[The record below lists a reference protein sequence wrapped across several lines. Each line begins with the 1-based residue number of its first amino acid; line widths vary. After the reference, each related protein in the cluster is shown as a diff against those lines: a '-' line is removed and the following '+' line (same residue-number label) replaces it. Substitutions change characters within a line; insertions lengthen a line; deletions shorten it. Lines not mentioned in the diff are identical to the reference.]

1 MRILIKI
8 FFLVAFPVLGFA
20 QTQTTVFTPKG
31 SAVSDTY
38 IIPEFS
44 SSQISAGNNYVA
56 TNYPNATRLTDASA
70 TYNCHGYAWHISEG
84 GNNVWIGYYTVTAED
99 IYWTDGSYV
108 EVCSQT
114 FPAKVSYA
122 SDNHSAI
129 TTSQTDIFKSKWGQ
143 LPVMQHNKDYTPY
156 NSSVLKYYGRIS
168 GPSLICSTGQFN
180 IGAISG
186 ITWSS
191 SNPSGLSINSSTGLA
206 TRQNNFNGQATITA
220 TISGICPNFT
230 TNRNVVVGTEKNV
243 VDIISVNI
251 SCVNNSARANLIFSP
266 MFTTA
271 TKIDYYSKDLTN
283 ANNPY
288 ILKSTNSSPNGG
300 TGGDLTLGAKNRW
313 YSIKM
318 VVTTPCGT
326 VEGIREV
333 YAACSGGGGALRAF
347 PNPTNNQITI
357 QLLDSSVI
365 GTESQTSTT
374 KENNVLQIPFTAQL
388 FDSQGMLRKST
399 KEGKGSLTIDTS
411 DLPNGIYY
419 LHAHTPTEKL
429 TSQIIVNH

>member
-1 MRILIKI
+1 MTVAAHEIGHALGLNHTTVANSLMNASYTGSHR
-8 FFLVAFPVLGFA
+8 FLGQDDINGIRSIYGLPIQVLG
-20 QTQTTVFTPKG
+20 
-31 SAVSDTY
+31 
-38 IIPEFS
+38 
-44 SSQISAGNNYVA
+44 
-56 TNYPNATRLTDASA
+56 TNL
-70 TYNCHGYAWHISEG
+70 
-84 GNNVWIGYYTVTAED
+84 
-99 IYWTDGSYV
+99 
-108 EVCSQT
+108 VC
-114 FPAKVSYA
+114 
-122 SDNHSAI
+122 
-129 TTSQTDIFKSKWGQ
+129 
-143 LPVMQHNKDYTPY
+143 
-156 NSSVLKYYGRIS
+156 NSSTFTVQNT
-168 GPSLICSTGQFN
+168 PSI
-180 IGAISG
+180 IA
-186 ITWSS
+186 WSS
-191 SNPSGLSINSSTGLA
+191 SNPTGLSIDPVTGIA
-206 TRQNNFNGQATITA
+206 TRLNNLNGTAIITA
-220 TISGICPNFT
+220 TFGGACGNA
-230 TNRNVVVGTEKNV
+230 NVSRTVVFGTENNA

-288 ILKSTNSSPNGG
+288 ILKNTNNSPNGG

-347 PNPTNNQITI
+347 PNPTNNQITV
-357 QLLDSSVI
+357 QLLDSSVNGI
-365 GTESQTSTT
+365 ESQTNTT
-374 KENNVLQIPFTAQL
+374 KEGNVLQIPFTAQL

-399 KEGKGSLTIDTS
+399 KEGRGSLTIDTS

-419 LHAHTPTEKL
+419 LHVQTPTEKL